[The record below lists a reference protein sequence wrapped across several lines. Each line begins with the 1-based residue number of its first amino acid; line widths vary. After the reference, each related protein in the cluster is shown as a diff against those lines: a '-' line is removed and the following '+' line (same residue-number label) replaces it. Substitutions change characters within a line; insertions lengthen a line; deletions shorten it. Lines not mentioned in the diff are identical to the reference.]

1 MQGLRNTHTGP
12 TVKDIQAT
20 GPSRFCK
27 YALILIFNISP
38 YNSNYTIKNK
48 TYSFKNLIASQN
60 NILFM
65 LNYKYIL
72 FLIYYISPY
81 NSIFITK
88 NKTPRSLGLN
98 NLLLGLNNI
107 DNINRRK
114 YDLHEQKIAQYK
126 LLLYEIRF
134 KQCSR
139 FMYSEY
145 ISFHIL
151 YVAEVRYHRS
161 YSFTKLL
168 IKEYNKFIMSS
179 SITRTRTRNE

>member
-12 TVKDIQAT
+12 AVKDIRAT

-27 YALILIFNISP
+27 YTLIFIFYISP
-38 YNSNYTIKNK
+38 YNSNFTLKNK
-48 TYSFKNLIASQN
+48 NYSFKNIIASQN

-65 LNYKYIL
+65 LNYKFIL
-72 FLIYYISPY
+72 VLIYYISPF

-98 NLLLGLNNI
+98 NILLGLNNI
-107 DNINRRK
+107 DNTNRRK
-114 YDLHEQKIAQYK
+114 YDLNEQKLIQYK
-126 LLLYEIRF
+126 LLLYENGF
-134 KQCSR
+134 KQYSR

-145 ISFHIL
+145 NFFHKL
-151 YVAEVRYHRS
+151 YLADVRYHCS

-168 IKEYNKFIMSS
+168 IKENNKFVMSS